1 MLAVVPT
8 LLLAALVSCSMAY
21 YESPLLEALAVPSAD
36 HETTSY
42 LLPRLSAK
50 FRPHGDWESA
60 PDPRFYVLTELERES
75 NQASRRVKRTG
86 GAPSLSIVNPLDVLR
101 QRLLLEI
108 ARRRMRQSQD
118 QIQANREILQTI
130 GKRDINHSQQ
140 GTNDQDDVGDDDD
153 VDSEFM
159 ISSTDEKSGN
169 VNPENNRPPETS
181 DWSNTRW
188 NNEYTPQHHS

>member
-1 MLAVVPT
+1 M
-8 LLLAALVSCSMAY
+8 VS
-21 YESPLLEALAVPSAD
+21 D
-36 HETTSY
+36 
-42 LLPRLSAK
+42 LS
-50 FRPHGDWESA
+50 
-60 PDPRFYVLTELERES
+60 
-75 NQASRRVKRTG
+75 QASRRVKRTG

-140 GTNDQDDVGDDDD
+140 GTNEQDDDGDDED
-153 VDSEFM
+153 VNSEFM

-169 VNPENNRPPETS
+169 VNPENNRWARKS
-181 DWSNTRW
+181 
-188 NNEYTPQHHS
+188 

>member
-1 MLAVVPT
+1 MFLQVDNMMLAIVPT

-75 NQASRRVKRTG
+75 NQVTAETLTNTQSSWTHSCIACTAVGFKQNG
-86 GAPSLSIVNPLDVLR
+86 SYQHQHQFPSLSQLNI
-101 QRLLLEI
+101 
-108 ARRRMRQSQD
+108 
-118 QIQANREILQTI
+118 
-130 GKRDINHSQQ
+130 
-140 GTNDQDDVGDDDD
+140 
-153 VDSEFM
+153 
-159 ISSTDEKSGN
+159 ISFVCEGGIS
-169 VNPENNRPPETS
+169 
-181 DWSNTRW
+181 
-188 NNEYTPQHHS
+188 